1 MCLWVRKINFFLF
14 HRSISCIGDFLHI
27 HSSSDFVVLQ
37 CPLWIPQLHF
47 WMSLI
52 CRRLFFL
59 SSPILFLTGPP
70 YRSLIFFSFGDQN
83 SISGWQSCHCRW
95 ECGCP
100 NCQQPSFQWQKCYSI
115 KQRNYDYLDNK
126 IHHRYCSLKTKH

>member
-14 HRSISCIGDFLHI
+14 HQSISCIGDFLHI
-27 HSSSDFVVLQ
+27 HSSSDFVVFQ
-37 CPLWIPQLHF
+37 CPLLIPQLHF

-52 CRRLFFL
+52 CRRLFFYHRQSFFWQAHHTGL
-59 SSPILFLTGPP
+59 S
-70 YRSLIFFSFGDQN
+70 FFFFGDQN

-95 ECGCP
+95 ECECP
-100 NCQQPSFQWQKCYSI
+100 SCQQPSFQWQKCYSI
-115 KQRNYDYLDNK
+115 KQRNYDYLENK

>member
-14 HRSISCIGDFLHI
+14 HQSISCIGDFLHI

-37 CPLWIPQLHF
+37 YPLWIPQLHF

-52 CRRLFFL
+52 CRRLFFFFYHRQSFFWQAL
-59 SSPILFLTGPP
+59 S
-70 YRSLIFFSFGDQN
+70 FFFFGGQN

-100 NCQQPSFQWQKCYSI
+100 NYQQPSFQWQKCYSI